1 MTPRIVAVDF
11 RRRTLALFAS
21 AAAVVGAGDALAT
34 SLQETVFGA
43 IETNPEVDIV
53 KSNRLA
59 VDQELRQARSGYLP
73 SLDFRS
79 AAGPEWSDN
88 NATRGPNDNTLFRTE
103 AQLTLSQ
110 MLFDGFATQSEVDRQ
125 RARIDSAAYRVEEA
139 AEFIALNAIEAH
151 LDVLRNQEIVRLN
164 EANIAQHERILAQV
178 RDLERTGR
186 SDIGD
191 VRQTESRLARAF
203 DTLAIARGA
212 LADSIARYQRVVGA
226 RPGDLE
232 DAEVPLAVLPPS
244 PEDAANLAAV
254 NSPTVRIA
262 AADTD
267 VAGAEI
273 RASRAGFY
281 PRFDLELGAGLN
293 RNIDGS
299 DGRDNDASGLL
310 VMRYNLY
317 RGGADMA
324 LEREAFHRANE
335 ARASLRNTRRLAE
348 EEARVSYNRLET
360 AGARRDALTMKELAQ
375 RQTRDI
381 YAQQFEIG
389 QRELLDLLD
398 AENELFLNRVE
409 LVTAVYTERF
419 GAYRVLAVVGDLLNT
434 LEVVPPR
441 ESISIHRTVES
452 LQTPVAVEDKAEPLV
467 DPRGEPRPLRGVER
481 GEPPADALDM
491 APVINRPGGAPATG
505 AALPVEPASN
515 TSALPVE
522 PASNMADV
530 PAVAAIVSELDATPR
545 LGEPTV
551 LALTDSAQPVP
562 AAMPRTRRV
571 NPAGTTISATA
582 SGAET
587 PTYDSFGDFVSSLFG
602 RSREVD

>member
-1 MTPRIVAVDF
+1 MTQTNCSVDF
-11 RRRTLALFAS
+11 RRWTLALFAS
-21 AAAVVGAGDALAT
+21 AATVIGSGHALAT
-34 SLQETVFGA
+34 SLQESVYGA
-43 IETNPEVDIV
+43 IETNPEIDIV
-53 KSNRLA
+53 KTNRLA
-59 VDQELRQARSGYLP
+59 VDQELRQARAGYLP
-73 SLDFRS
+73 SLDFRG

-88 NATRGPNDNTLFRTE
+88 NTTRARNGSDTRFRTE

-110 MLFDGFATQSEVDRQ
+110 MLFDGFATQSEVNRQ
-125 RARIDSAAYRVEEA
+125 RARIDSAAHRVEEA

-151 LDVLRNQEIVRLN
+151 LDILRNQEIVRLN
-164 EANIAQHERILAQV
+164 EANIAQHERIFGQV
-178 RDLERTGR
+178 RDLEDAGR
-186 SDIGD
+186 GDIGD
-191 VRQTESRLARAF
+191 VRQTESRLARAY

-232 DAEVPLAVLPPS
+232 DAEAPAAVLPPS
-244 PEDAANLAAV
+244 PEDAANLASV

-281 PRFDLELGAGLN
+281 PRFDLELGTSLN
-293 RNIDGS
+293 RNIDGAE
-299 DGRDNDASGLL
+299 GRDNDATGLV

-335 ARASLRNTRRLAE
+335 ARASLRNTRLLAE

-360 AGARRDALTMKELAQ
+360 AQARRDALTNKELAQ

-381 YAQQFEIG
+381 YADQFGIG
-389 QRELLDLLD
+389 QRQLLDLLD

-452 LQTPVAVEDKAEPLV
+452 LQTPVAVEDKAEPLA
-467 DPRGEPRPLRGVER
+467 DPRAEPRPLRGVER

-491 APVINRPGGAPATG
+491 APLINRPAGAPATG
-505 AALPVEPASN
+505 AALPVEPA
-515 TSALPVE
+515 TD
-522 PASNMADV
+522 MADV
-530 PAVAAIVSELDATPR
+530 PAVAAIVSELDAMPR
-545 LGEPTV
+545 VGEPTV
-551 LALTDSAQPVP
+551 LALTDSEQPVP
-562 AAMPRTRRV
+562 ARSS
-571 NPAGTTISATA
+571 AGGAAGATA
-582 SGAET
+582 ANQPGT
-587 PTYDSFGDFVSSLFG
+587 PTYDSFGEFFGSLFG
-602 RSREVD
+602 RSRAAD

>member
-1 MTPRIVAVDF
+1 MTQRIGSVDL
-11 RRRTLALFAS
+11 RRWTLALFAS
-21 AAAVVGAGDALAT
+21 AATVIGSGHALAT
-34 SLQETVFGA
+34 SLQETVYGA

-53 KSNRLA
+53 RTNRLA
-59 VDQELRQARSGYLP
+59 IDQELRQARAGYLP
-73 SLDFRS
+73 SLDFRA

-88 NATRGPNDNTLFRTE
+88 NSTQGDNDNTLFRTE

-110 MLFDGFATQSEVDRQ
+110 MLFDGFATQSEVERQ
-125 RARIDSAAYRVEEA
+125 QARIDSAAHRVEEA

-151 LDVLRNQEIVRLN
+151 LDILRNQEIVRLN
-164 EANIAQHERILAQV
+164 EANIAQHERILGQV
-178 RDLERTGR
+178 RDLEATGR
-186 SDIGD
+186 GDIGD

-203 DTLAIARGA
+203 DNLAIARGA

-232 DAEVPLAVLPPS
+232 DAEAPAAVLPPS
-244 PEDAANLAAV
+244 PEDAANLASV

-267 VAGAEI
+267 VAGAET

-281 PRFDLELGAGLN
+281 PRVDLELGTSLN

-299 DGRDNDASGLL
+299 NGRDNDASGLV

-335 ARASLRNTRRLAE
+335 ARASLHNTRRLAE
-348 EEARVSYNRLET
+348 EEARVSYNALET
-360 AGARRDALTMKELAQ
+360 ARARIDALTNKELAQ
-375 RQTRDI
+375 RQTRDV
-381 YAQQFEIG
+381 YAEQFEIG

-419 GAYRVLAVVGDLLNT
+419 GAYRVLAVVGDLLNS

-441 ESISIHRTVES
+441 ESISIHRTVDD
-452 LQTPVAVEDKAEPLV
+452 LQTPVAVEEKTEPLV
-467 DPRGEPRPLRGVER
+467 DPRAEPRPLRGVER

-491 APVINRPGGAPATG
+491 APLINRPTGAPATG
-505 AALPVEPASN
+505 AALPVEPA
-515 TSALPVE
+515 TD
-522 PASNMADV
+522 MADV
-530 PAVAAIVSELDATPR
+530 PGAADIVSELDATASV
-545 LGEPTV
+545 GQPTL
-551 LALTDSAQPVP
+551 LALTDSEE
-562 AAMPRTRRV
+562 AASTPRTGAMST
-571 NPAGTTISATA
+571 AGNSFSTATA
-582 SGAET
+582 NRAET
-587 PTYDSFGDFVSSLFG
+587 PSYDSFGDFFGNLFG
-602 RSREVD
+602 GPPARD

>member
-1 MTPRIVAVDF
+1 MRQMMGSAGV

-21 AAAVVGAGDALAT
+21 AAMVVVASSDALAT
-34 SLQETVFGA
+34 SLQDTVHGA
-43 IETNPEVDIV
+43 IENNPEIDIV
-53 KSNRLA
+53 KTSRRA
-59 VDQELRQARSGYLP
+59 TDQELRQARAGYLP

-88 NATRGPNDNTLFRTE
+88 NTTRGDNDNTLFRTE

-125 RARIDSAAYRVEEA
+125 RARIDSAAHRVEEA
-139 AEFIALNAIEAH
+139 AEFIGLNAIEAH
-151 LDVLRNQEIVRLN
+151 LDILRNQEIVRLN

-178 RDLERTGR
+178 RDLEATGR
-186 SDIGD
+186 GDIAD

-203 DTLAIARGA
+203 DNLAIARGA

-232 DAEVPLAVLPPS
+232 DAEAPAAALPPS
-244 PEDAANLAAV
+244 PEDAANLASV

-273 RASRAGFY
+273 RAARAGFY
-281 PRFDLELGAGLN
+281 PRFDLELGTSLN

-299 DGRDNDASGLL
+299 DGRDNDASGLV
-310 VMRYNLY
+310 VMTYNLY

-348 EEARVSYNRLET
+348 EEARVSYNALET
-360 AGARRDALTMKELAQ
+360 AGARGEALTAKELAG

-381 YAQQFEIG
+381 YAEQFEIG

-398 AENELFLNRVE
+398 AENELFLNRVD

-419 GAYRVLAVVGDLLNT
+419 GAYRVLAVVGDLLNS

-441 ESISIHRTVES
+441 ESISIHRTVDS
-452 LQTPVAVEDKAEPLV
+452 LQTPVAVEEKAEPLS
-467 DPRGEPRPLRGVER
+467 DPRAEPRPLHGVER

-491 APVINRPGGAPATG
+491 APLINRPAGAPETG
-505 AALPVEPASN
+505 AALPVEPA
-515 TSALPVE
+515 TD
-522 PASNMADV
+522 MADV
-530 PAVAAIVSELDATPR
+530 PAAAQIVSALDATAIVA
-545 LGEPTV
+545 EPTV
-551 LALTDSAQPVP
+551 LALTDSEEAVTT
-562 AAMPRTRRV
+562 PRTSARST
-571 NPAGTTISATA
+571 AGNTFSTATA
-582 SGAET
+582 NRVET
-587 PTYDSFGDFVSSLFG
+587 PSYDSIGDFFGNLFG
-602 RSREVD
+602 GAPASD